1 MTQHAPKNI
10 INAKAVTDF
19 ANTQRAFNISQDE
32 TALELASNVEIS
44 RGENVIL
51 AEITRVQTV
60 LRKKEMK
67 IAELQAELSNRDSRA
82 GMAELNEYIADEY
95 GTPAPYSEN
104 VLAYFNADGSRI
116 KA

>member
-1 MTQHAPKNI
+1 MTSHAPKNV
-10 INAKAVTDF
+10 INEKAVTDF
-19 ANTQRAFNISQDE
+19 ANSQRAFNISQDE
-32 TALELASNVEIS
+32 TAIELASAVEIS

-51 AEITRVQTV
+51 AEMTRVQNV
-60 LRKKEMK
+60 LRKKEIK

-95 GTPAPYSEN
+95 GAPAPYSEN
-104 VLAYFNADGSRI
+104 VLAFFNPDGSRI